1 MKMSKIDKILEN
13 AMTLNPVMTGS
24 QSESYK
30 VSYLKGLIEG
40 IIRRHPAVAT
50 DIDELLAWQ
59 ERYISEK
66 SS

>member
-1 MKMSKIDKILEN
+1 MSKIDKILEN

-30 VSYLKGLIEG
+30 VGYLKSLIEG
-40 IIRRHPAVAT
+40 IIRRHPAVAK
-50 DIDELLAWQ
+50 DIDGLLALQ
-59 ERYISEK
+59 EGCISSKK